1 MKKEYPNAVEFP
13 KTKGFFG
20 VGIENARQTQNIGT
34 IWRSAQIMGADFIFV
49 IGKPYQRMKTDTIAA
64 YKHIPLF
71 YFETFQ
77 DFYRSLPKESKLI
90 GVELDENS
98 IPIAGF
104 AHPHQ
109 AVYLLG
115 SEFSGLTEEAKHHC
129 HRIVQLPGK
138 LSLNVSVAGSI
149 IMYDRLMKNTYVH

>member
-64 YKHIPLF
+64 YKHMPLF

-77 DFYRSLPKESKLI
+77 DF
-90 GVELDENS
+90 
-98 IPIAGF
+98 F
-104 AHPHQ
+104 
-109 AVYLLG
+109 
-115 SEFSGLTEEAKHHC
+115 
-129 HRIVQLPGK
+129 
-138 LSLNVSVAGSI
+138 
-149 IMYDRLMKNTYVH
+149 RLCRKKAS